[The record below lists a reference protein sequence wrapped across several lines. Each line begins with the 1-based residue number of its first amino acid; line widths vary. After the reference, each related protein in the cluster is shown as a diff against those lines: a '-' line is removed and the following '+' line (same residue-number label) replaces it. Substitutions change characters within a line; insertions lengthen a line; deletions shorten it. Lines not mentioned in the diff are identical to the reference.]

1 MFLNLDIQW
10 QLGLLGVINV
20 FIVIMIIAVTY
31 WVARDTRKRGLS
43 WFDSIFWAVVTL
55 VVILPI
61 GWGLYMLIGRPKVP
75 KNV

>member
-10 QLGLLGVINV
+10 QFGLLGVFNV

-31 WVARDTRKRGLS
+31 RVGRDARKRGLS
-43 WFDSIFWAVVTL
+43 RFDSTFWAVVTL
-55 VVILPI
+55 VVIFPI
-61 GWGLYMLIGRPKVP
+61 GWGLYMLIGRPKIP